1 MQNTVSETCIPGES
15 GARMAARGRWVL
27 YARPVRPRLRLL
39 ALGLCAVAVLS
50 ACGSSAEPG
59 QPSAPAGPVT
69 IGTADVEAVQL
80 QASAPKAGGT
90 ATDRQGQQVVVRD
103 VSRIV
108 SAASGVAEIISAL
121 GMTSALV
128 GRDIASQSTALAD
141 VPVVTSAHSI
151 SAEKVL
157 AVKPTLFIID
167 KASTPTKAIDQI
179 EAAGVQ
185 AIVLPQAWTLADV
198 EPRMQALAAALG
210 AQAQLRDLLA
220 QEETGNLPQVA
231 GSPRVAFLY
240 LRGTAAIYLLGG
252 KGSGADSLLDAIGA
266 VDVGAAADMKSYT
279 PLTPEAL
286 IPLKPDVLLVMTK
299 GLASVG
305 GLDGL
310 LGLPGVKQTPA
321 AKAQRVIAVDDGL
334 LLAFGAD
341 TYALARVLATRL
353 DEVMA
358 R

>member
-1 MQNTVSETCIPGES
+1 MQNTVSETAFRHDS
-15 GARMAARGRWVL
+15 GALLAPPARRIPYARGVHR
-27 YARPVRPRLRLL
+27 RLRLL
-39 ALGLCAVAVLS
+39 ALGLSAVAALS
-50 ACGSSAEPG
+50 ACGDTSPSQQGSTPAGVIAIGAGDVVAAQLE
-59 QPSAPAGPVT
+59 PSAPLPGGA
-69 IGTADVEAVQL
+69 AV
-80 QASAPKAGGT
+80 
-90 ATDRQGQQVVVRD
+90 DRSGKQVQVRD

-108 SAASGVAEIISAL
+108 SAASGVAEIVSAL
-121 GMTSALV
+121 GMTASLV
-128 GRDIASQSTALAD
+128 GRDIASQSAALAE

-157 AVKPTLFIID
+157 AVRPTLFIID

-185 AIVLPQAWTLADV
+185 TIMLPQAWTLADV
-198 EPRMQALAAALG
+198 QPRMRALAAALN
-210 AQAQLRDLLA
+210 AEAQLQQLLA
-220 QEETGNLPQVA
+220 QEDTANLPQVQ
-231 GSPRVAFLY
+231 GSPRVAFVY

-252 KGSGADSLLDAIGA
+252 KGSGADSLLGAIGA
-266 VDVGAAADMKSYT
+266 VDVGAAAGMKSYT

-286 IPLKPDVLLVMTK
+286 VPLKPEVILVMTK
-299 GLASVG
+299 GLESVG

-310 LGLPGVKQTPA
+310 LALPGVKQTPA
-321 AKAQRVIAVDDGL
+321 AKARRVVAVEDGL

-341 TYALARVLATRL
+341 TYALARVLAARL